1 MPLRIAGTGPCDSNL
16 LAHIAALGLKS
27 VEVLGALDIVGLR
40 EALSRARFSVLTSE
54 WYENGPMAAL
64 ESLASGVPL
73 AGTDIGGIPEMI
85 VDGQTGVIMPAGDAE
100 GIMRG
105 LQRAAQ
111 LPSDAGIQARRWAE
125 KNASRRDHMTRLE
138 ALLSTTRE
146 GR

>member
-1 MPLRIAGTGPCDSNL
+1 M
-16 LAHIAALGLKS
+16 
-27 VEVLGALDIVGLR
+27 LGALDIGGLR
-40 EALSRARFSVLTSE
+40 RALSRARFSVLTSQ

-85 VDGQTGVIMPAGDAE
+85 EDGRTGVIMPAGDAE

-105 LQRAAQ
+105 LLRAAD
-111 LPSDAGIQARRWAE
+111 LPADAGKQARRWAE
-125 KNASRRDHMTRLE
+125 KNASRRDHMARLE
-138 ALLSTTRE
+138 ALLTTTRE